1 MHTLYPDPVSLPDPG
16 LLRGS
21 LLQDSADVLQRSIK
35 LPIDRPQL
43 PTLGHLTAHIKTKP
57 SISFIDSN
65 ATGSIVRGPVHPRG
79 DLRQLNT
86 LRQVRQVPPLLRGAQ
101 RGGHQEKKPPPPPK
115 KIFEYLNKHVVG
127 QEYAKK
133 VLSVA
138 VYNHYKRIYNNAG
151 YVGEDIESVIAK
163 LLQDAN
169 FKIEL
174 EKLNLN
180 S

>member
-65 ATGSIVRGPVHPRG
+65 ATG
-79 DLRQLNT
+79 
-86 LRQVRQVPPLLRGAQ
+86 
-101 RGGHQEKKPPPPPK
+101 KPPPPPK

-169 FKIEL
+169 F
-174 EKLNLN
+174 
-180 S
+180 